1 MSAAESKRLY
11 NLAETDA
18 YRSWVELHGP
28 VRGGQ
33 KGFRAILRERG
44 MKVPHHYAKSPKTA
58 KTIEAERKFV
68 EEGLGREGRYVR
80 NRYPEAPEAVEEG

>member
-1 MSAAESKRLY
+1 MALTSKQLY
-11 NLAETDA
+11 NRAETDA

-28 VRGGQ
+28 VQGGQ

-44 MKVPHHYAKSPKTA
+44 MKVPHHYAKRAKSPE
-58 KTIEAERKFV
+58 TIEAERKFV

-80 NRYPEAPEAVEEG
+80 NRYPEAPEAEG